1 MLEIKEFRKVV
12 IEKLKKDLGVE
23 YDIKEQDVVKIN
35 HVEKFGI
42 CVSNGQSDL
51 MPVIYIE
58 EFYDRYINGESME
71 DIIDVFKKIIDESGE
86 QEFLAENFQ
95 NMLCWEKVKNQ
106 LKAKV
111 VNTQRNIEMLKKM
124 PHVVLADLSIV
135 FHVELAQTQNG
146 IASIQINNLLMK
158 QLGVDS
164 NTLYQQAVDNMEEE
178 YTLRSLSGIITGED
192 ETEDGMWVLSNKSC
206 ICGAVEIVCDKVKN
220 DLVDKFGNRNLYI
233 LPSSIH
239 ELILVPISDKF
250 EPEMLLEM
258 VVQINA
264 TEVEDKDFLA
274 DSVYIFDAETKE
286 ISIAARRKEDE

>member
-1 MLEIKEFRKVV
+1 MLEIKEFRKAV
-12 IEKLKKDLGVE
+12 IEKLKKDLGAE

-111 VNTQRNIEMLKKM
+111 VNTQRNLEMLEKM
-124 PHVVLADLSIV
+124 PHVPFADLSIV

-220 DLVDKFGNRNLYI
+220 DLVDKFGNRDLYI

-274 DSVYIFDAETKE
+274 DSVYVFNAETKE